1 MEKVIGG
8 KLVLMDKYI
17 KKELYSPIKN
27 YNLTKEK
34 LLKIYQD
41 MLKIRYFEN
50 KITDVYSKGLMPG
63 LAHLYIGEEAIAVGV
78 CANLTERD
86 FATSTHRGHGHV
98 IAQGCDL
105 KRMMAEVLGK
115 EDGYCKGKGGTMHIA
130 DFSKGILG
138 ANGIVGAG
146 IPIATGSGY
155 SAKVRGTDQVTVAF
169 FGDAASN
176 QGTFHESINMA
187 AAWKLPV
194 VYVCENNLY
203 GISVDIR
210 KVTNTKDIATRAL
223 AYDIP
228 GIVVNGN
235 DVLEV
240 YRVTKEA
247 VKRARRGEGPSLIE
261 CKTYRWKGHHVG
273 DPGRIYRLERE
284 TKEWMEHCP
293 IKTYKE
299 RLLNESI
306 FTEKEI
312 TIIEDNVKK
321 MVKEAVDF
329 AINSP
334 YPKEEEAFEDLF
346 TEQEGVK

>member
-1 MEKVIGG
+1 MTSNFKF
-8 KLVLMDKYI
+8 I
-17 KKELYSPIKN
+17 KSYGLD
-27 YNLTKEK
+27 KEK
-34 LLKIYQD
+34 ILKMYQD

-50 KITDVYSKGLMPG
+50 KITDLYSKGLMPG

-86 FATSTHRGHGHV
+86 FAVSTHRGHGHL
-98 IAQGCDL
+98 IAQRADL
-105 KRMMAEVLGK
+105 KKMMAEVLGK
-115 EDGYCKGKGGTMHIA
+115 ETGYCKGKGGSMHIM
-130 DFSKGILG
+130 DVSKGILG
-138 ANGIVGAG
+138 ADGIVGAG

-155 SAKVRGTDQVTVAF
+155 SAKVRGTDQVTISF

-176 QGTFHESINMA
+176 QGTFHESLNMA

-223 AYDIP
+223 AYNIP
-228 GIVVNGN
+228 GVVVDGN

-247 VKRARRGEGPSLIE
+247 IKRARQGEGPSLIE

-273 DPGRIYRLERE
+273 DPGRLYRLEKE
-284 TKEWMEHCP
+284 TKEWKERCP
-293 IKTYKE
+293 IKTFRE
-299 RLLNESI
+299 RL
-306 FTEKEI
+306 TKEKISSEEELSLI
-312 TIIEDNVKK
+312 EEDTKKII
-321 MVKEAVDF
+321 KEAVDF
-329 AINSP
+329 AIQSP
-334 YPKEEEAFEDLF
+334 YPDKNEVYRNLFVEEE
-346 TEQEGVK
+346 GVEAR